1 MDKGGPAARLIQ
13 NFQWSNDEQDAVAS
27 FIAKYKMSPDEAA
40 RRWIEANPDRVDD
53 WLTKAKP

>member
-1 MDKGGPAARLIQ
+1 MK
-13 NFQWSNDEQDAVAS
+13 NFQWSNDEQDTVAS

-40 RRWIEANPDRVDD
+40 KRWIEANPDRAED